1 MTPEMART
9 VIGAMSHDHSDGT
22 PRTEL
27 DSHAD
32 SPVVGR
38 HCKILEYTGRQV
50 DVSGFSDSLG
60 ECKSIPVVNCAVA
73 YDCTITQQTY
83 ILIINNALFMRSMEM
98 NLIPPFIMRLNGLE
112 VNECPKFMSNNPSIE
127 NHSIYF
133 PEDNIRL
140 PLQLRGI
147 VSYLPTRAPDEDDMY
162 KHLHYHLS
170 PQRPTWDPHNTSYS
184 SQESSM
190 LDYNGEITS
199 RKRKRITNNTIA
211 ASMTQDNE
219 DDPIRICS
227 ILHSISTSLNVQPF
241 AYKLSEKKYEIKSIR
256 SGKRT
261 GITATQL
268 SKLWTISPE
277 IAQMTIDSTTQYCIR
292 SAEHP
297 SLSRRY
303 NSNDRMLRY
312 SRITAPLFMD
322 TFFADSKHTVST
334 RGNVCAQLFVS
345 DFNFIHIVPM
355 KRRKD
360 LHHALK
366 QMFKHVGVPPE
377 LICDGAGEQV
387 KGESR
392 KLINKVNSDIK
403 ELEAESP
410 WSNRAELFIGIV
422 KKHIKKDLK
431 ESNCPMVLWDYCAQY
446 RARILNATSR
456 PTCYALDGQ
465 VPWTRMTGQPMDI
478 SNLTEFKWY
487 DWVYFRDHTSS
498 FPHASEQLG
507 RCLGPALN
515 AGTAMSQW
523 VMNRNGN
530 VIPRQTLRKL
540 TPSEISSEV
549 EIGKRKE
556 FDERI
561 KNRHGDSINPPP
573 IDKDKETVDFDDDFD
588 EDTPSMPEAD
598 SFPDY
603 DEYINNEVLLPQDG
617 EYMKAA
623 RVIQRTKDDQGKIRG
638 SHNPNPILDTR
649 IYDVMFPDGAIQQY
663 AANIIAENMYN
674 QVDNEG
680 YQHLLLDCIT
690 DHRSDG
696 KAIKKDDAYFTTST
710 GRKHQRK
717 TTKGWYF
724 NVQWRDGSST
734 WIPLKDLKE
743 SNPVQVAEYCTKHNI
758 DDEPAMAWWVPYTL
772 KKKQHIISAVNLRTK
787 KTTHKYGVKV
797 PGSLREAYRLDDE
810 NNNTVWRDAVKK
822 EMDNVSVAFEIL
834 EGDRSPSPMHIKLD
848 TNLIFDVKMDFTR
861 KARYVGRGDK
871 VPKPEETTFAGVVS
885 RDSVRIALTYAAL
898 NELTV
903 TAADIQNAYLQAPC
917 TEKYYIVCGPEFGPD
932 NMGKKALVIRALYGL
947 PGAGRDFRN
956 HLRDCMRHLHYES
969 CLADPDV
976 WMRKGTKDNGEKYWE
991 YMLLY
996 VDDALSIT
1004 SNGETAIRE
1013 LGKYFKIKESSIG
1026 PPDIYLGGKMT
1037 QVTLPNG
1044 VKAHAFSSSQY
1055 VQEAVKNVES
1065 YLAKRYMKLKKKA
1078 TAPITTGYRPELDA
1092 TPELNP
1098 SDAAYFQ
1105 SLIGILRWAVELGRI
1120 DITCEVSML
1129 SSHLALPREGHLQQ
1143 VYHIFAYLK
1152 CHHNTRIVFDP
1163 TFPTIDHDNFP
1174 RKDWSSAYGEI
1185 KEEVPDNA
1193 PESRG
1198 EGFIM
1203 TAYVDADHAGDKL
1216 TRRSRTGYLI
1226 FLNMSPIYW
1235 HSKKQTSVETSSF
1248 GSEFVALKQ
1257 CTEYIRGLR
1266 YKLRMMGIPVQDPT
1280 YIYGDNKSVLYNST
1294 LPESTLKKKSN
1305 SIAYHF
1311 VRDGTARDEWRLAY
1325 VSTHANPSDLMTKAV
1340 PGGEKRQS
1348 LVRMILWDI

>member
-1 MTPEMART
+1 MART
-9 VIGAMSHDHSDGT
+9 VICALSYDNDNES

-32 SPVVGR
+32 SPVVGK
-38 HCKILEYTGRQV
+38 HCKILEYTGKQV

-60 ECKSIPVVNCAVA
+60 ECKSIPVVNCALA
-73 YDCTITQQTY
+73 YDCVSTQRTH
-83 ILIINNALFMRSMEM
+83 ILIINNALYMRNMEV
-98 NLIPPFIMRLNGLE
+98 NLIPPFIMRLNGIE
-112 VNECPKFMSNNPSIE
+112 VNECPKFMSTNPSLSD
-127 NHSIYF
+127 HSIYF
-133 PEDNIRL
+133 PEDNLRL

-147 VSYLPTRAPDEDDMY
+147 VSYIPTRAPDEDDMY
-162 KHLHYHLS
+162 RHLHYHLS
-170 PQRPTWDPHNTSYS
+170 PQRPTWDPHDPSFAN
-184 SQESSM
+184 QESSM
-190 LDYNGEITS
+190 VTYDGELHDRKTTTS
-199 RKRKRITNNTIA
+199 SNNIIA
-211 ASMTQDNE
+211 SSTSSDTSNSSVQ
-219 DDPIRICS
+219 ICS
-227 ILHSISTSLNVQPF
+227 ILHSISSTLNVDPF
-241 AYKLSEKKYEIKSIR
+241 AYDLSGTKYSIKSIR

-261 GITATQL
+261 GITAKEL
-268 SKLWTISPE
+268 SKLWRISPE
-277 IAQMTIDSTTQYCIR
+277 IAQMTIETTTQYCVR

-297 SLSRRY
+297 SLVRRY

-312 SRITAPLFMD
+312 SRISAPLFMD

-345 DFNFIHIVPM
+345 DFNFVYIVPM

-377 LICDGAGEQV
+377 LICDGAKEQV
-387 KGESR
+387 KGEAR

-422 KKHIKKDLK
+422 KAAIKKDLK
-431 ESNCPMVLWDYCAQY
+431 DSNCPMLLWDYCAQY
-446 RARILNATSR
+446 RARILNATAR

-465 VPWTRMTGQPMDI
+465 VPWTRMTGQPLDI
-478 SNLTEFKWY
+478 SNISEFKWY
-487 DWVYFRDHTSS
+487 EWVYFRDHTSS

-507 RCLGPALN
+507 RCLGPAIN

-523 VMNRNGN
+523 VLNRQGN
-530 VIPRQTLRKL
+530 VIPRQTLRQL
-540 TPSEISSEV
+540 TPSELLSEV
-549 EIGKRKE
+549 EVQKRKD
-556 FDERI
+556 FDDCI
-561 KNRHGDSINPPP
+561 HKRHGDSINPP
-573 IDKDKETVDFDDDFD
+573 KQAKEEFAIETDPDDMDD
-588 EDTPSMPEAD
+588 HTMPEAD
-598 SFPDY
+598 SFLDY

-617 EYMKAA
+617 EHMRAA
-623 RVIQRTKDDQGKIRG
+623 KVIQRTKNEDGKIQGRH
-638 SHNPNPILDTR
+638 SANPILDTR
-649 IYDVMFPDGAIQQY
+649 VYDVMFPDGAVQQY

-674 QVDNEG
+674 QVDSEG
-680 YQHLLLDCIT
+680 YQHMLLDCIL
-690 DHRSDG
+690 DHRSNG
-696 KAIKKDDAYFTTST
+696 KAVSKDDAYITTST
-710 GRKHQRK
+710 GRKHRRK

-724 NVQWRDGSST
+724 NVQWRDGST
-734 WIPLKDLKE
+734 DWIALKDLKE
-743 SNPVQVAEYCTKHNI
+743 SNPVQIADYCINNKI
-758 DDEPAMAWWVPYTL
+758 DDEPALAWWVPHTVN
-772 KKKQHIISAVNLRTK
+772 KRAQIISAVNQRTK
-787 KTTHKYGVKV
+787 KTTHKYGVRV
-797 PGSLREAYRLDDE
+797 PNSVQDAYKMDE
-810 NNNTVWRDAVKK
+810 QNNNSVWRDAIKK
-822 EMDNVSVAFEIL
+822 EMDNVSAAFDIL
-834 EGDRSPSPMHIKLD
+834 DGKRVPSPMHVKL
-848 TNLIFDVKMDFTR
+848 TTQMIFDVKMDFTR
-861 KARYVGRGDK
+861 KARYVGRGDR
-871 VPKPEETTFAGVVS
+871 VPPPEESTFAGVVS

-898 NELTV
+898 NDLTV

-917 TEKYYIVCGPEFGPD
+917 TEKYYIICGPEFGPD
-932 NMGKKALVIRALYGL
+932 NVGKKALVVRALYGL

-976 WMRKGTKDNGEKYWE
+976 WMRKGTKDNGEVYWE

-996 VDDALSIT
+996 VDDALSI
-1004 SNGETAIRE
+1004 SSHGEAPIRE

-1026 PPDIYLGGKMT
+1026 PPDIYLGGKMC

-1044 VKAHAFSSSQY
+1044 VKAWAFSSSQY
-1055 VQEAVKNVES
+1055 VQEAVRNVEEQ
-1065 YLAKRYMKLKKKA
+1065 LAKLNMKLRKKA

-1092 TPELNP
+1092 SPELNP
-1098 SDAAYFQ
+1098 TDAAYYQ

-1152 CHHNTRIVFDP
+1152 CHHNSRIVFDP
-1163 TFPTIDHDNFP
+1163 TFPTIDYDNFP
-1174 RKDWSSAYGEI
+1174 RKDWTSAYGDI
-1185 KEEVPDNA
+1185 KEDIPDNA

-1257 CTEYIRGLR
+1257 CTEYLRGLR

-1280 YIYGDNKSVLYNST
+1280 YVYGDNKSVLYNAT

-1311 VRDGTARDEWRLAY
+1311 VREGTAKDEWRIAY
-1325 VSTHANPSDLMTKAV
+1325 VNTHANPSDLMTKAV

-1348 LVRMILWDI
+1348 LVRMTMWDI